1 MEGVLNGIHMMEQ
14 IGQALFQRVQIFR
27 VQLRLGCAAVVLQGP
42 DGGHNHHGAGLQPC
56 QTALDVQ
63 EFLRAKICAESGLG
77 HGIVSQTQS
86 HPGGGD

>member
-1 MEGVLNGIHMMEQ
+1 MLEQ

-42 DGGHNHHGAGLQPC
+42 DGGHNHHGAGLQAC

-63 EFLRAKICAESGLG
+63 ELLRAQVCAEAGLG
-77 HGIVSQTQS
+77 HGIVAQTAEPS
-86 HPGGGD
+86 GWR